1 MKLGYNYRILR
12 LDLSNHTSSVEEPD
26 DIFYRTYL
34 GGEGFVVYYLL
45 KELNKGIDALS
56 PENKLIFATGPAT
69 GIPLSGTGRNAVGAK
84 SPLTNGI
91 GESEVGGYWGPELKK
106 AGYDAVIIEG
116 KSKDP
121 VYLWIHDLQVE
132 FKDASS
138 LWGEITGKAQETIKK
153 ELNDNH
159 VYIAQIGPAG
169 EKLVKYACIINDLRN
184 AAGRSGLG
192 AVMGS
197 KNLKAVVV
205 KGRNSVNVANKAKIK
220 ELRELFNENYLTPYK
235 GIFAHGTGGGLI
247 EHFAKIGNLPTNN
260 FKDGGDSA
268 AKNIDPA
275 LVKESVNLKM
285 ESCYACPIM
294 CKKVVSSSNPW
305 NIDEKYGGPE
315 YETIG
320 AFGSNCGIYD
330 FKVISKANE
339 LCNKFGLDTIST
351 GMSISFAME
360 CFENN
365 ILTTNET
372 DGLNLNFGNVESML
386 RTIENIAKRQG
397 FGNILADGVKR
408 ASLTIGKGSEKF
420 ALTVKGQEIP
430 MHEPRLKQ
438 GLGLG
443 YTISPTGAEHMHNLH
458 DTALDNEQNV
468 VQFHKF
474 GIFNPL
480 ALDDLSPAKVRALIY
495 QMNWRAT
502 GNALLICYFTPW
514 NLSEYKEIVNA
525 STGWGITTWELM
537 KVGERIMNLARI
549 FNIREGFTM
558 QDDWLPDRFF
568 EPHSSG
574 NLSDKMI
581 EKNKLLEARSVYY
594 AMMGWTSEGIPTK
607 NKLEELGINWAYN
620 KLME

>member
-12 LDLSNHTSSVEEPD
+12 IDLSNYTSSVEEPD
-26 DIFYRTYL
+26 EIFYRTYL
-34 GGEGFVVYYLL
+34 GGEGLVAYYLL

-56 PENKLIFATGPAT
+56 PKNKLIFATGPAT

-138 LWGEITGKAQETIKK
+138 LWGEITGNVQETIKK
-153 ELNDNH
+153 QLNDNH
-159 VYIAQIGPAG
+159 VHIAQIGPAG
-169 EKLVKYACIINDLRN
+169 ERLVKYACIINDLRN
-184 AAGRSGLG
+184 AAGRTGLG

-197 KNLKAVVV
+197 KNLKAIVA
-205 KGRNSVNVANKAKIK
+205 KGKNSVNVANKAKIK
-220 ELRELFNENYLTPYK
+220 ELREFFNQNYLAPYK
-235 GIFAHGTGGGLI
+235 KAFAHGTGGGII
-247 EHFAKIGNLPTNN
+247 EYFAKIGNLPTNN
-260 FKDGGDSA
+260 FKDGGDIA

-275 LVKESVNLKM
+275 LVKDSVNLKM

-315 YETIG
+315 YETIA

-330 FKVISKANE
+330 FKVVSKANE

-360 CFENN
+360 CFENK
-365 ILTTNET
+365 IITTKET
-372 DGLNLNFGNVESML
+372 DGLSLNFGNVESML
-386 RTIENIAKRQG
+386 RMIENIAKRQG

-408 ASLTIGKGSEKF
+408 ASLSIGKESEKF
-420 ALTVKGQEIP
+420 ALNVKGQEIP

-468 VQFHKF
+468 VQFNKF

-537 KVGERIMNLARI
+537 KAGERIMNLARV

-568 EPHSSG
+568 EPHTSG
-574 NLSDKMI
+574 NLSDIMI
-581 EKNKLLEARSVYY
+581 KKNKLIQARSVYY
-594 AMMGWTSEGIPTK
+594 DMMGWSSEGIPTK
-607 NKLEELGINWAYN
+607 SKLEELGIDWAYN